1 MPMRDHRDAV
11 ADVEEGDLV
20 DVATD
25 YYDYTNPLT
34 VTTVHSRE
42 VWETPAGPDILVASL
57 ELDGA
62 RTTYAAR
69 YNGGEGTFALESS
82 SVTHEITRF
91 SLVTEQP
98 DDDGVDELA
107 GDDAEAEDVDE
118 DDEDDEED
126 EEDSSVSW
134 ESSSSDADEESS
146 DTDDD
151 VEASADGGTT
161 AKYSTGSVDLD
172 PAEHTPDEDT
182 DDDAGDASGEWDMPF
197 PVPDGI
203 THQQVESA
211 VKGSLSLQGVLDSL
225 DWPEDERAKDRVRAL
240 VFGLDL
246 YQELVEPES
255 WDREAAR
262 QRGWQ

>member
-1 MPMRDHRDAV
+1 MPARDHRDAV

-34 VTTVHSRE
+34 VTSVHSRE

-57 ELDGA
+57 KLDGA

-69 YNGGEGTFALESS
+69 YNGGEGTFTLESS

-91 SLVTEQP
+91 SLVTEEP
-98 DDDGVDELA
+98 DDDDDDEPA

-118 DDEDDEED
+118 DDQDD

-172 PAEHTPDEDT
+172 PAEHTPDED
-182 DDDAGDASGEWDMPF
+182 DSSDASGKWDMPF

-203 THQQVESA
+203 TRQQVRSA
-211 VKGSLSLQGVLDSL
+211 VKGSLSLQGVLESL
-225 DWPEDERAKDRVRAL
+225 DWPEDERARDRVRAL
-240 VFGLDL
+240 VFDL
-246 YQELVEPES
+246 GFYQELVEPES
-255 WDREAAR
+255 WDREQAR
-262 QRGWQ
+262 KRGWQ

>member
-1 MPMRDHRDAV
+1 MAASDHRGAV

-34 VTTVHSRE
+34 VTSVHERD

-69 YNGGEGTFALESS
+69 YNGGEGTFRLESS

-91 SLVTEQP
+91 SLVTEES
-98 DDDGVDELA
+98 DDQTDGDVDDELA
-107 GDDAEAEDVDE
+107 GDDAETEDVDE
-118 DDEDDEED
+118 DDQDD

-134 ESSSSDADEESS
+134 ESSSSDADTESS

-161 AKYSTGSVDLD
+161 AKYSTGNVDLD
-172 PAEHTPDEDT
+172 PAEHTPDENDSSE
-182 DDDAGDASGEWDMPF
+182 ASGEWDMPF
-197 PVPDGI
+197 PVPDGV
-203 THQQVESA
+203 TRQQVRSA
-211 VKGSLSLQGVLDSL
+211 VKGSLSLQGVLEDL
-225 DWPEDERAKDRVRAL
+225 DWPEDERAKGRVRAL

-255 WDREAAR
+255 WDREQAR
-262 QRGWQ
+262 KRGWQ